1 MISVVGRIAKIP
13 QLSFVLQLSSVS
25 STPLPVYLSLS
36 ISLCFYVN
44 LLLNSHPGEG
54 RRELQM
60 YPQTKDKT
68 SL

>member
-25 STPLPVYLSLS
+25 STPLPVSLY

-44 LLLNSHPGEG
+44 LLLKSHPGEG